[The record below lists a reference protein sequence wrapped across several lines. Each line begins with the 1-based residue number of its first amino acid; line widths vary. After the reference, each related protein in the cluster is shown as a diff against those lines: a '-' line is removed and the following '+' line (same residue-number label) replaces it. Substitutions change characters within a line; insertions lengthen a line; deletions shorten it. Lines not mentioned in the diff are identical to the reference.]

1 MKKTIHSE
9 IVKYKEQ
16 TSSDFDD
23 IDFSSDSDIPSDMS
37 TSQLRDLI
45 QKEIS
50 DYKTDSPKE
59 SNTSSSSSDIDL
71 TETPKSS
78 STVSDSHLS
87 SVSKHP
93 KIKLPNKSKNKTSRP
108 RLSVPQYK
116 ELEPINLY
124 SKTKYD
130 LIPLTTERIEKFLK
144 VYDGDIC
151 FISPVSKSPQV
162 DPNGNMWRCLSFVES
177 LKKNDFLYFPVYLYD
192 YPSEQVLDIVFLVYV
207 FPVNHPNLKRQFQDL
222 FNLMT
227 FMSKRYSIHNLVY
240 KKDNQYVIKQDK
252 NYSYLNLDNYEDVIK
267 HLCSLNKNTVDEDK
281 VLLTNPLCSTKMEY
295 LNRHITGNELC
306 LLESEQRLIN

>member
-16 TSSDFDD
+16 ISSSFED
-23 IDFSSDSDIPSDMS
+23 IVFLSDSDIPSDMS

-50 DYKTDSPKE
+50 DYKPDSPKE
-59 SNTSSSSSDIDL
+59 SDTSSSSSSDIDL
-71 TETPKSS
+71 IETPKSS
-78 STVSDSHLS
+78 SIVSDRYYS

-93 KIKLPNKSKNKTSRP
+93 KIKLPKKSKNRGTSRP
-108 RLSVPQYK
+108 YLSVPQYE

-130 LIPLTTERIEKFLK
+130 LIPLTNDCIQRFLK
-144 VYDGDIC
+144 LYDGDIC
-151 FISPVSKSPQV
+151 FVSPVSKSPQV
-162 DPNGNMWRCLSFVES
+162 TPNGNMWRCLSFVES

-192 YPSEQVLDIVFLVYV
+192 IPSEQVLDIVFLVYV
-207 FPVNHPNLKRQFQDL
+207 FPVNHPNLNRQFQDL
-222 FNLMT
+222 FELMT
-227 FMSKRYSIHNLVY
+227 FMSKRFSIHNMVY
-240 KKDNQYVIKQDK
+240 RKDKKYVLKQDK
-252 NYSYLNLDNYEDVIK
+252 NYSYLELDTYEDVIK

-281 VLLTNPLCSTKMEY
+281 VILTNPLCSTKMEY
-295 LNRHITGNELC
+295 LNRHISGNELC
-306 LLESEQRLIN
+306 DLSS